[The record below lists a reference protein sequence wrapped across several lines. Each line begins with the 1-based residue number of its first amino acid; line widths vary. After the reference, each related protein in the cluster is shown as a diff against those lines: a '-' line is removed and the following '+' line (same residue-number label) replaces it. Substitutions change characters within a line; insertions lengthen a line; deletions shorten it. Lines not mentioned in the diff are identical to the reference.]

1 MLENRA
7 KLQFKDQKILVTGGA
22 GFLGKQVIAQLI
34 ARGAS
39 PDLITVPRSKEF
51 DLRSLD
57 ICEKVVQ
64 GQDLIIHLAAHVGGI
79 GLNREKPA
87 ELFYDNLMMGVQ
99 LIHASYQ
106 ANVQKFVCVG

>member
-39 PDLITVPRSKEF
+39 PI
-51 DLRSLD
+51 
-57 ICEKVVQ
+57 
-64 GQDLIIHLAAHVGGI
+64 
-79 GLNREKPA
+79 
-87 ELFYDNLMMGVQ
+87 
-99 LIHASYQ
+99 
-106 ANVQKFVCVG
+106 

>member
-1 MLENRA
+1 MPCKAWLLSSVWVLNYLDFNREVFMLENRA

-51 DLRSLD
+51 DLRS
-57 ICEKVVQ
+57 
-64 GQDLIIHLAAHVGGI
+64 
-79 GLNREKPA
+79 
-87 ELFYDNLMMGVQ
+87 
-99 LIHASYQ
+99 
-106 ANVQKFVCVG
+106 